1 MRMWDLKFEIKELGQ
16 KATCEII
23 QEKYI
28 VEKELWQ
35 KATCE
40 IIQEK
45 YIVEVVNNG

>member
-1 MRMWDLKFEIKELGQ
+1 MWDLKFEIKELGQ
-16 KATCEII
+16 KTTCEII

-28 VEKELWQ
+28 VKEELRQ

-45 YIVEVVNNG
+45 YTVEVINNV